1 MYSINRQKGLSISGW
16 LLILLVGSFFMLCAF
31 RMAPAYLD
39 NSYIQDGLLSFSET
53 EKKIDEMSDNDFRR
67 HMADYMLMN
76 NVRSLSPKQLKVHRD
91 RDRILLNFDYE
102 IRVPIVYNIDVV
114 MTFKNQWDSSRPF
127 DCCKPAG
134 E

>member
-1 MYSINRQKGLSISGW
+1 
-16 LLILLVGSFFMLCAF
+16 
-31 RMAPAYLD
+31 MAPAYLD

-67 HMADYMLMN
+67 HMSDYMLMN
-76 NVRSLSPKQLKVHRD
+76 NVRELSAKQLKVQRE
-91 RDRILLNFDYE
+91 RDRILLNFNYE

-114 MTFKNQWDSSRPF
+114 MTFTNQWDSSRPF

>member
-1 MYSINRQKGLSISGW
+1 MYSIARQKGMSISGW
-16 LLILLVGSFFMLCAF
+16 LLILLVGSFFLLCAF

-39 NSYIQDGLLSFSET
+39 NSFIQDGLLSFSET
-53 EKKIDEMSDNDFRR
+53 EKKIDEMSDRDFQR
-67 HMADYMLMN
+67 HMADYMMMN
-76 NVRSLSPKQLKVHRD
+76 NVRDLSPKQLKIQRE

-102 IRVPIVYNIDVV
+102 VRVPIVYNIDVV

-127 DCCKPAG
+127 ECCKPAG